1 MRLPRDLDG
10 SALIRKLQKLGY
22 KQVRQTESHVR
33 LTCVVESREHH
44 LTIPLHSH
52 FVSERSTGFSL
63 TSLIFLTW
71 ARTSCFIEFCSRES

>member
-44 LTIPLHSH
+44 LTIPLPPLR
-52 FVSERSTGFSL
+52 VGTLNGIL
-63 TSLIFLTW
+63 TEIADFFDLGKDELLHRIL
-71 ARTSCFIEFCSRES
+71 

>member
-44 LTIPLHSH
+44 LTIPLPPH

-63 TSLIFLTW
+63 KSLIFLT
-71 ARTSCFIEFCSRES
+71 

>member
-44 LTIPLHSH
+44 LTIPLPPTC
-52 FVSERSTGFSL
+52 VGTLNGIL
-63 TSLIFLTW
+63 TEIADFFDLSKDELLHRIL
-71 ARTSCFIEFCSRES
+71 

>member
-33 LTCVVESREHH
+33 LRCVVESREHH
-44 LTIPLHSH
+44 LTIPLPPPLR
-52 FVSERSTGFSL
+52 VGTLNGIL
-63 TSLIFLTW
+63 TEIADFFDLSKDELLHRIL
-71 ARTSCFIEFCSRES
+71 

>member
-44 LTIPLHSH
+44 LTIPLHSPLR
-52 FVSERSTGFSL
+52 VGTLNGIL
-63 TSLIFLTW
+63 TEIADFFDLSKDELLHRIL
-71 ARTSCFIEFCSRES
+71 

>member
-44 LTIPLHSH
+44 LTIPLPPPH

-63 TSLIFLTW
+63 KSLIFLT
-71 ARTSCFIEFCSRES
+71 